1 MTKKELLLK
10 TAKKLFATQG
20 YAGTSID
27 DISKPLGITKSALYY
42 HFKDKQ
48 QLYEIILESNIKIVA
63 DAIEKNVGNAQNIED
78 KLQSY
83 ITTFAKEL
91 DKNKDVSFM
100 LMREMSNGGKMMPTL
115 ALKQMIRTLKILSG
129 IIQEGVEEKIF
140 QCVEPMLIQM
150 MVVGSI
156 TYLINTENVRI
167 KIKEELDP
175 ESKITVEFS
184 MDEAS
189 KKIASMVRNSL
200 KTKETL

>member
-140 QCVEPMLIQM
+140 QCVEPMLIQ
-150 MVVGSI
+150 
-156 TYLINTENVRI
+156 
-167 KIKEELDP
+167 
-175 ESKITVEFS
+175 
-184 MDEAS
+184 
-189 KKIASMVRNSL
+189 
-200 KTKETL
+200 